1 MRLKVILVFIVIIVL
16 AFYLGQLAKDN
27 EFVREII
34 HKYGYI
40 GVFCIAIVSGFNLA
54 IPIPAISFLPLFLES
69 GLNPWLIVLI
79 IAIGVTI
86 ADMVSFFLGK
96 AGRHMVGEHRI
107 VNRLEKLQKKNP
119 HLPILILF
127 LFAAFAPMPN
137 E

>member
-40 GVFCIAIVSGFNLA
+40 GVFCVAIVSGFNLA

-69 GLNPWLIVLI
+69 GLNMWIVTLLIT
-79 IAIGVTI
+79 IGVTI
-86 ADMVSFFLGK
+86 ADMAAFFLGH
-96 AGRHMVGEHRI
+96 AGRHI
-107 VNRLEKLQKKNP
+107 
-119 HLPILILF
+119 
-127 LFAAFAPMPN
+127 
-137 E
+137 